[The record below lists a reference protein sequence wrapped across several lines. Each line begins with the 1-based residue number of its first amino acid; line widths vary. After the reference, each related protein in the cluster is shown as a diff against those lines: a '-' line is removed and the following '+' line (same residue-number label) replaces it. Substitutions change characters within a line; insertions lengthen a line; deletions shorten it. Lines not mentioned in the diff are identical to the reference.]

1 MNILI
6 VDDEGDTRAFVH
18 ELLASAGHRVTTAGS
33 GVEAI
38 LQVEIQSFDL
48 VLLDLMMPGI
58 DGYQFAEF
66 MSSHWN
72 TFETPVVIVSCRTD
86 PESKFLSKIF
96 NCAGYLEKPFGPA
109 ELLDVV
115 DRVDRER
122 HRYSSS
128 R

>member
-1 MNILI
+1 MNILF
-6 VDDEGDTRAFVH
+6 VDDEADTRTLVR
-18 ELLASAGHRVTTAGS
+18 ELLSDAGHRVTAAAS

-38 LQVEIQSFDL
+38 VQVEIQSFDL

-72 TFETPVVIVSCRTD
+72 TFETPVVIVSCRKD

-109 ELLDVV
+109 ELFDAV
-115 DRVDRER
+115 DRIDRQR
-122 HRYSSS
+122 HQVTFS